1 MEPDVRGAPEPG
13 GGRAA
18 TLPLAAYAWLS
29 VAAAV
34 ATIALK
40 TLAYWLTGSVGL
52 LSDAVESLVN
62 LAAAVVALI
71 MIHIAARPPSE
82 EHAYGFSK
90 AEYFASGFEGALIFV
105 AAIAIIAAAVQ
116 RLLAPVALEQLGI
129 GLLLSGAATVVNLL
143 VGRLLIRTGRRRNSI
158 ALEAD
163 GHHLMTDVL
172 TSVGGHRCVAGVLL
186 TGWQRLDPIIAIG
199 VALNI
204 LWTGYQL
211 LRRSALGLLD
221 RAVPPQQRA
230 AIGAVLA
237 RYEAEGVKFHALRT
251 RQAAGRSFVSVHV
264 LVPGA
269 WTVQRGHELLEEIE
283 RDIRG
288 ALPNTVV
295 FTHLEPVEDPA
306 SFLDGDLDREPGPIT
321 GDSR

>member
-1 MEPDVRGAPEPG
+1 VEAGVSPASEPG
-13 GGRAA
+13 AGR
-18 TLPLAAYAWLS
+18 TQLLPLTAYAWLS

-34 ATIALK
+34 TTIALK
-40 TLAYWLTGSVGL
+40 ALAYWLTGSVGL
-52 LSDAVESLVN
+52 LSDALESLVN

-71 MIHIAARPPSE
+71 MIHVAARPPSE

-105 AAIAIIAAAVQ
+105 AAIAIVVAAVE
-116 RLLAPVALEQLGI
+116 RFHAPRALEQLNV
-129 GLLLSGAATVVNLL
+129 GLLLSGLATVLNLI
-143 VGRLLIRTGRRRNSI
+143 VARVLIRTGRRRNSI

-172 TSVGGHRCVAGVLL
+172 TSVGVIVALAGVLL
-186 TGWQRLDPIIAIG
+186 TGWDWLDPIIAIA
-199 VALNI
+199 VAVNI
-204 LWTGYQL
+204 LWTGFRL

-237 RYEAEGVKFHALRT
+237 RYEAEGIKFHALRT

-264 LVPGA
+264 LVPGR
-269 WTVQRGHELLEEIE
+269 WSVQRGHELLEDIE

-288 ALPNTVV
+288 TEHGTVV

-306 SFLDGDLDREPGPIT
+306 SFLDGELDR
-321 GDSR
+321 S

>member
-1 MEPDVRGAPEPG
+1 MEAGVRPASEPG
-13 GGRAA
+13 AGQAR
-18 TLPLAAYAWLS
+18 LPPLTAYAWLS

-34 ATIALK
+34 TTIALK
-40 TLAYWLTGSVGL
+40 SFAYWLTGSVGL
-52 LSDAVESLVN
+52 LSDALESLVN
-62 LAAAVVALI
+62 LAAALVALT

-105 AAIAIIAAAVQ
+105 AAIAIVAAAVE
-116 RLLAPVALEQLGI
+116 RLHAPQALERLGV
-129 GLLLSGAATVVNLL
+129 GLLLSGSATVLNL
-143 VGRLLIRTGRRRNSI
+143 VVARVLIRTGRRRNSI

-172 TSVGGHRCVAGVLL
+172 TSAGVIVALFGVL
-186 TGWQRLDPIIAIG
+186 VTGWQWLDPIIAIG
-199 VALNI
+199 VAVNI
-204 LWTGYQL
+204 LWTGWRL
-211 LRRSALGLLD
+211 MRRSALGLLD

-237 RYEAEGVKFHALRT
+237 RYEAGGIKFHALRT

-269 WTVQRGHELLEEIE
+269 WSVQRGHELLEEIE
-283 RDIRG
+283 REIRA
-288 ALPNTVV
+288 ALPAAVV

-306 SFLDGDLDREPGPIT
+306 SFLDDDLDR
-321 GDSR
+321 S

>member
-1 MEPDVRGAPEPG
+1 VEAGVRPAPEPG
-13 GGRAA
+13 AGR
-18 TLPLAAYAWLS
+18 TQLPPLTAYAWLS

-34 ATIALK
+34 TTIALK
-40 TLAYWLTGSVGL
+40 ALAYWLTGSVGL
-52 LSDAVESLVN
+52 LSDALESLVN

-71 MIHIAARPPSE
+71 MIHVAARPPSE

-105 AAIAIIAAAVQ
+105 AAIAIVVAAVE
-116 RLLAPVALEQLGI
+116 RVHAPRALEQLNV
-129 GLLLSGAATVVNLL
+129 GLLLSGLATVLNLI
-143 VGRLLIRTGRRRNSI
+143 VARVLIRTGRRRNSI

-172 TSVGGHRCVAGVLL
+172 TSAGVIVALAGVLV
-186 TGWQRLDPIIAIG
+186 TGWDWLDPIIAIA
-199 VALNI
+199 VAVNI
-204 LWTGYQL
+204 LWTGFRL

-237 RYEAEGVKFHALRT
+237 RYEAEGIKFHALRT

-264 LVPGA
+264 LVPGS
-269 WTVQRGHELLEEIE
+269 WRVQRGHELLEDIE

-288 ALPNTVV
+288 TEHGTVV

-306 SFLDGDLDREPGPIT
+306 SFLDGELDR
-321 GDSR
+321 S

>member
-1 MEPDVRGAPEPG
+1 MEARVSRASQPGA
-13 GGRAA
+13 GRAA
-18 TLPLAAYAWLS
+18 MPPLAAYAWLS
-29 VAAAV
+29 VAAAI

-40 TLAYWLTGSVGL
+40 ALAYRLTGSVGL

-62 LAAAVVALI
+62 LAAAVMALI

-90 AEYFASGFEGALIFV
+90 AEYFASGFEGALIFL
-105 AAIAIIAAAVQ
+105 AAIAIVAAAVE
-116 RLLAPVALEQLGI
+116 RLFAPRALEQLSI
-129 GLLLSGAATVVNLL
+129 GLLLSGAATVVNL
-143 VGRLLIRTGRRRNSI
+143 VVARVLIRIGRQRNSI

-172 TSVGGHRCVAGVLL
+172 TSVGIIVGLIAVLMS
-186 TGWQRLDPIIAIG
+186 GWQWLDPIIAIG

-204 LWTGYQL
+204 LWTGYRL
-211 LRRSALGLLD
+211 LRRSVLGLLD
-221 RAVPPQQRA
+221 RAVPAQQRA

-237 RYEAEGVKFHALRT
+237 RYEGQGIKFHALRT
-251 RQAAGRSFVSVHV
+251 REAAGRSFVSVHV

-283 RDIRG
+283 RDIRS
-288 ALPNTVV
+288 ALPSAVV

-306 SFLDGDLDREPGPIT
+306 SFLDGDLDRSPG
-321 GDSR
+321 

>member
-1 MEPDVRGAPEPG
+1 MEAGVREAPETG
-13 GGRAA
+13 AGRAQ
-18 TLPLAAYAWLS
+18 LPPLTAYAWLS
-29 VAAAV
+29 VATAV

-40 TLAYWLTGSVGL
+40 ALAYWLTGSVGL
-52 LSDAVESLVN
+52 LSDALESLVN
-62 LAAAVVALI
+62 LAAAVVALS
-71 MIHIAARPPSE
+71 MIHIAVRPPSE

-105 AAIAIIAAAVQ
+105 AAIAIVAAAVE
-116 RLLAPVALEQLGI
+116 RLHAPRALEQLNV
-129 GLLLSGAATVVNLL
+129 GLLLSGLATVLNL
-143 VGRLLIRTGRRRNSI
+143 VVARVLIRTGRRRNSI

-172 TSVGGHRCVAGVLL
+172 TSTGVIVALAAVLV
-186 TGWQRLDPIIAIG
+186 TGWQWLDPIIAIA
-199 VALNI
+199 VAVNI
-204 LWTGYQL
+204 LWTGYRL

-237 RYEAEGVKFHALRT
+237 RYEAQGIKFHALRT

-269 WTVQRGHELLEEIE
+269 WSVQRGHELLEEIE

-288 ALPNTVV
+288 TLPGTVV

-306 SFLDGDLDREPGPIT
+306 SFLDDELDR
-321 GDSR
+321 S

>member
-1 MEPDVRGAPEPG
+1 MTGAPQTG
-13 GGRAA
+13 AA
-18 TLPLAAYAWLS
+18 VAAMPPLAAFAWLS

-34 ATIALK
+34 ATIVLK
-40 TLAYWLTGSVGL
+40 ALAYWLTGSVGL

-62 LAAAVVALI
+62 LVAAVVALV
-71 MIHIAARPPSE
+71 MIHVAQRPPSE

-90 AEYFASGFEGALIFV
+90 AEYFASGFEGALIFL
-105 AAIAIIAAAVQ
+105 AAIAIVAAAVE
-116 RLLAPVALEQLGI
+116 RLYAPRALEQLNI
-129 GLLLSGAATVVNLL
+129 GLLLSGAAAVVNLL
-143 VGRLLIRTGRRRNSI
+143 VARALIRTGRRRNSI

-163 GHHLMTDVL
+163 GHHLMTDVV
-172 TSVGGHRCVAGVLL
+172 TSAGVIVALAAVLL
-186 TGWQRLDPIIAIG
+186 TGWQWLDPIIAIG

-204 LWTGYQL
+204 LWTGYRL

-237 RYEAEGVKFHALRT
+237 RYEAQGVKFHALRT
-251 RQAAGRSFVSVHV
+251 REAAGRSFVSVHV
-264 LVPGA
+264 LVPGV

-283 RDIRG
+283 GNIRG
-288 ALPNTVV
+288 ALPSAVV

-306 SFLDGDLDREPGPIT
+306 SFLDGDLDR
-321 GDSR
+321 

>member
-1 MEPDVRGAPEPG
+1 VSEAPQPGA
-13 GGRAA
+13 GRVAMP
-18 TLPLAAYAWLS
+18 PLAAYAWLS

-40 TLAYWLTGSVGL
+40 ALAYWLTGSVGL
-52 LSDAVESLVN
+52 LSDALESLVN

-90 AEYFASGFEGALIFV
+90 AEYFASGFEGALIFL
-105 AAIAIIAAAVQ
+105 AAIAIVAAAVE
-116 RLLAPVALEQLGI
+116 RLYAPRALEQLNI
-129 GLLLSGAATVVNLL
+129 GLLLSGAATVVNL
-143 VGRLLIRTGRRRNSI
+143 VVARVLIRTGRGRNSI

-172 TSVGGHRCVAGVLL
+172 TSIGVIVALIAVLL
-186 TGWQRLDPIIAIG
+186 SGWQWLDPIIAIG

-204 LWTGYQL
+204 LWTGYRL

-237 RYEAEGVKFHALRT
+237 RYEAQGIKFHALRT
-251 RQAAGRSFVSVHV
+251 REAAGRSFVSVHV
-264 LVPGA
+264 LVPGV

-283 RDIRG
+283 HDVRG
-288 ALPNTVV
+288 ALPGAVV
-295 FTHLEPVEDPA
+295 FTHLEPVEDPR
-306 SFLDGDLDREPGPIT
+306 SLLDGDLDRSPG
-321 GDSR
+321 

>member
-1 MEPDVRGAPEPG
+1 VEAGVSQAPQPGA
-13 GGRAA
+13 GRAA
-18 TLPLAAYAWLS
+18 MPPLAAFAWLS

-71 MIHIAARPPSE
+71 MIHVAARPPSE

-90 AEYFASGFEGALIFV
+90 AEYFASGFEGALIFL
-105 AAIAIIAAAVQ
+105 AAIAIVAAAVE
-116 RLLAPVALEQLGI
+116 RLYAPRALEQLNI
-129 GLLLSGAATVVNLL
+129 GLLLSGAATVVNL
-143 VGRLLIRTGRRRNSI
+143 VVARVLIRTGRGRNSI

-172 TSVGGHRCVAGVLL
+172 TSIGVIVALIAVLL
-186 TGWQRLDPIIAIG
+186 SGWQWLDPIIAIG

-204 LWTGYQL
+204 LWTGYRL

-237 RYEAEGVKFHALRT
+237 RYEAQGIKFHALRT
-251 RQAAGRSFVSVHV
+251 REAAGRSFVSVHV
-264 LVPGA
+264 LVPGV

-283 RDIRG
+283 HDVRG
-288 ALPNTVV
+288 ALPGAVV
-295 FTHLEPVEDPA
+295 FTHLEPVEDPR
-306 SFLDGDLDREPGPIT
+306 SLLDGDLDRSPG
-321 GDSR
+321 

>member
-1 MEPDVRGAPEPG
+1 M
-13 GGRAA
+13 
-18 TLPLAAYAWLS
+18 LPLTAFAWLS
-29 VAAAV
+29 VATALV
-34 ATIALK
+34 TIALK

-62 LAAAVVALI
+62 LAAAVMALVMLHVAV
-71 MIHIAARPPSE
+71 RPPSE

-90 AEYFASGFEGALIFV
+90 AEYFASGFEGALIFLAAV
-105 AAIAIIAAAVQ
+105 AIVWTAVERIRTPQALERLDVGLLVSAAAT
-116 RLLAPVALEQLGI
+116 LLNLAVAR
-129 GLLLSGAATVVNLL
+129 V
-143 VGRLLIRTGRRRNSI
+143 LIRVGRRRNSI

-172 TSVGGHRCVAGVLL
+172 TSIGVVVALFGVLV
-186 TGWQRLDPIIAIG
+186 TGWQWLDPIIAIA

-204 LWTGYQL
+204 LWTGYRL
-211 LRRSALGLLD
+211 VRRSALGLLD
-221 RAVPPQQRA
+221 RAVPAPQRA

-237 RYEAEGVKFHALRT
+237 RYEAQGVKFHALRT

-283 RDIRG
+283 RDIRTALSG
-288 ALPNTVV
+288 AVV

-306 SFLDGDLDREPGPIT
+306 SFLDGSLDRSPE
-321 GDSR
+321 

>member
-1 MEPDVRGAPEPG
+1 VNGNQRPGAIRE
-13 GGRAA
+13 
-18 TLPLAAYAWLS
+18 TVPLVAFAWLS

-34 ATIALK
+34 LTIALK

-62 LAAAVVALI
+62 LAAALMALV
-71 MIHIAARPPSE
+71 MLHVAARPPSE

-90 AEYFASGFEGALIFV
+90 AEYFASGFEGALIFL
-105 AAIAIIAAAVQ
+105 AAVVIISAALE
-116 RLLAPVALEQLGI
+116 RIHAPRALEQLNV
-129 GLLLSGAATVVNLL
+129 GLLLSGMATLLNLA
-143 VGRLLIRTGRRRNSI
+143 VARVLIRVGRRRNSI

-172 TSVGGHRCVAGVLL
+172 TSIGIVVALFGVLL
-186 TGWQRLDPIIAIG
+186 TGWQWLDPIIAIG

-204 LWTGYQL
+204 LWTGYRL

-221 RAVPPQQRA
+221 RAVPAHQRA

-237 RYEAEGVKFHALRT
+237 LYEAEGVKFHALRT

-283 RDIRG
+283 GGIRG
-288 ALPNTVV
+288 ALPGAVV
-295 FTHLEPVEDPA
+295 FTHLEPVEDPR
-306 SFLDGDLDREPGPIT
+306 SFLDGDLDRPPG
-321 GDSR
+321 

>member
-1 MEPDVRGAPEPG
+1 MEAGVSEAPQPG
-13 GGRAA
+13 GGR
-18 TLPLAAYAWLS
+18 LVMPPLAAFAWLS

-34 ATIALK
+34 ATIVLK
-40 TLAYWLTGSVGL
+40 ALAYWLTGSVGL
-52 LSDAVESLVN
+52 LSDALESLVN

-71 MIHIAARPPSE
+71 MIHVAARPPSE

-90 AEYFASGFEGALIFV
+90 AEYFASGFEGALIFL
-105 AAIAIIAAAVQ
+105 AAMAIVAAAVE
-116 RLLAPVALEQLGI
+116 RLTTPRVLEQLSI
-129 GLLLSGAATVVNLL
+129 GLLLSGAATVVNFL
-143 VGRLLIRTGRRRNSI
+143 VARVLIRTGRRRNSI

-172 TSVGGHRCVAGVLL
+172 TSAGVIVALVGVLL
-186 TGWQRLDPIIAIG
+186 TGWQWLDPIIAIG

-204 LWTGYQL
+204 LWTGYRL

-230 AIGAVLA
+230 AIGEVLA
-237 RYEAEGVKFHALRT
+237 RYEGQGVKFHALRT
-251 RQAAGRSFVSVHV
+251 REAAGRSFVSVHV

-283 RDIRG
+283 RDIRS
-288 ALPNTVV
+288 ALPSTVV

-306 SFLDGDLDREPGPIT
+306 SFLDGELDRPPG
-321 GDSR
+321 